1 MKLNRFAQDLLAGKW
16 VELMHAGK
24 YNGFEMSSQILQ
36 DMAANYDPNFRSAP
50 LVIGHGTFLGLEGER
65 EAHGQVADL
74 RVVADVLQ
82 AKFINLSETV
92 IAGLK
97 SGKWINRSI
106 EAMKLDHTDHNASHP
121 DDPKK
126 GYYYLTALALLGGSQ
141 PAVPAMFKSD
151 AESLCIDCDAP
162 ESKSPEIEKH
172 ESTPTNNKGSKMN
185 PEELARLKAV
195 EDKLAAQAA
204 ESATILA
211 AVNKQTEALTAL
223 STKVGELT
231 ALKTDYDALSA
242 STTALVDAQ
251 AQLAVNEATKGIPKA
266 LCPDEKKASL
276 LSLYKTDRKAF
287 DIEAGIC
294 ATMRDKFGYLTT
306 EVVKDADGNEV
317 AAPKVAALKDAV
329 PETVDVA
336 QKAANLRAAD
346 PKLSY
351 EQSVKLAAKGGN

>member
-50 LVIGHGTFLGLEGER
+50 LVIGHDTFLGFEGER

-172 ESTPTNNKGSKMN
+172 ESTPTNNKGASKMDAT
-185 PEELARLKAV
+185 ELKRLEDV
-195 EDKLAAQAA
+195 EKKLDAQAG
-204 ESATILA
+204 EFKTLQSS
-211 AVNKQTEALTAL
+211 LTAL
-223 STKVGELT
+223 TDSVTKLSTSIGELT
-231 ALKTDYDALSA
+231 KLKTDYDALSA

-266 LCPDEKKASL
+266 LCSDEKKARL
-276 LSLYKTDRKAF
+276 AAMYKSDRAAFDDEVKAF
-287 DIEAGIC
+287 NFQRE
-294 ATMRDKFGYLTT
+294 KFTYLTK
-306 EVVKDADGNEV
+306 EVVTDDGTGN
-317 AAPKVAALKDAV
+317 ATLSV
-329 PETVDVA
+329 PEGVDPDSA
-336 QKAANLRAAD
+336 KIDHKAKLLMKEN
-346 PKLSY
+346 KNLSY
-351 EQSVKLAAKGGN
+351 REACAMAAEEV